1 MDTHSLWLRAQ
12 EIWTLLEN
20 QPMLRTITGLLLLLI
35 AAFVLGRLARWT
47 ILYAMKALSRQPSL
61 FWLNDFL
68 HNKVFHRLAQVTP
81 SVVIQFGLNLVPN
94 LSNAANHVLGNI
106 ALAFTILFL
115 MLTVGA
121 LLNALLDI
129 YARTEH
135 ARTRSIKGYVQLTKM
150 ILYVFAGIII
160 VATLIDRSPLLL
172 LSGLGAMSAV
182 ILLVYKDTLLSF
194 VASVQLTSNDM
205 LRVGDWIEMPQV
217 GADGDVVDITLHTVK
232 VQNFDK
238 TIVSIPTWRL
248 MSESFKNWRGMQQS
262 GGRRIKR
269 SLFIDAS
276 GVRFVSD
283 EEEQK
288 LTQVR
293 LLTDYMGRKKAELK
307 AWNQAQGNV
316 AEMSANRRRITNIGT
331 FRAYALAYLKSHA
344 DIHPD
349 MTCMVR
355 QMETTAQGVP
365 LEIYC
370 FTRTTSWGDY
380 ERIQGDIFDYLLAV
394 LPEFGLGVYQQPS
407 GADLRMGLAELSTAQ
422 KQREDQPLD
431 VHS

>member
-1 MDTHSLWLRAQ
+1 MDIQTVWLRTQ
-12 EIWTLLEN
+12 ELWGMLDQHPTLHASL
-20 QPMLRTITGLLLLLI
+20 GLVLLLI
-35 AAFVLGRLARWT
+35 VALALGQVARFIILHMAKLLGRQP
-47 ILYAMKALSRQPSL
+47 AMHWIVDL
-61 FWLNDFL
+61 L
-68 HNKVFHRLAQVTP
+68 HNKLFHRLAQMVP
-81 SVVIQFGLNLVPN
+81 SLVIQFGLNLVPE
-94 LSNAANHVLGNI
+94 LSNTSTHFLGNV
-106 ALAFTILFL
+106 ALAFTILFQVL
-115 MLTVGA
+115 ALGA

-129 YARTEH
+129 YARTDH
-135 ARTRSIKGYVQLTKM
+135 ARTRSIKGYVQLAKM
-150 ILYVFAGIII
+150 ILYIFGAIII

-238 TIVSIPTWRL
+238 TIVSIPTWRM

-276 GVRFVSD
+276 GVRFVRDD
-283 EEEQK
+283 EELK
-288 LTQVR
+288 FTQIH
-293 LLTDYMGRKKAELK
+293 LLTDYMGRKQAELK
-307 AWNQAQGNV
+307 SWNEAQGNV
-316 AEMSANRRRITNIGT
+316 AALSANRRRMTNIGT
-331 FRAYALAYLKSHA
+331 FRAYALAYLNSHP
-344 DIHPD
+344 DIQPD

-355 QMETTAQGVP
+355 QMQATAQGIP

-370 FTRTTSWGDY
+370 FTRTTAWADY

-394 LPEFGLGVYQQPS
+394 MPEFGLSLYQQPS
-407 GADLRMGLAELSTAQ
+407 GMDFRAGWTG
-422 KQREDQPLD
+422 K
-431 VHS
+431 

>member
-1 MDTHSLWLRAQ
+1 VAR
-12 EIWTLLEN
+12 
-20 QPMLRTITGLLLLLI
+20 
-35 AAFVLGRLARWT
+35 FVILHMAKLLGRQP
-47 ILYAMKALSRQPSL
+47 AMHWVVDL
-61 FWLNDFL
+61 L
-68 HNKVFHRLAQVTP
+68 HNKLFHRLAQMVP
-81 SVVIQFGLNLVPN
+81 SLVIQFGLNLVPE
-94 LSNAANHVLGNI
+94 LSKTSNHFLGNV
-106 ALAFTILFL
+106 ALAFTILFQVL
-115 MLTVGA
+115 ALGA

-129 YARTEH
+129 YARTDH
-135 ARTRSIKGYVQLTKM
+135 ARTRSIKGYVQLAKM
-150 ILYVFAGIII
+150 ILYIFGAIII

-238 TIVSIPTWRL
+238 TIVSIPTWRM

-276 GVRFVSD
+276 GVRFVRDD
-283 EEEQK
+283 EEVK
-288 LTQVR
+288 LTQIH
-293 LLTDYMGRKKAELK
+293 LLTDYIGRKQAELK
-307 AWNQAQGNV
+307 SWNEAQGNV
-316 AEMSANRRRITNIGT
+316 AALSANRRRMTNIGT
-331 FRAYALAYLKSHA
+331 FRAYALAYLNSHP
-344 DIHPD
+344 DIQPD

-355 QMETTAQGVP
+355 QMQATAQGIP

-370 FTRTTSWGDY
+370 FTRTTAWADY

-394 LPEFGLGVYQQPS
+394 MPEFGLSLYQQPS
-407 GADLRMGLAELSTAQ
+407 GMDFRAGWTD
-422 KQREDQPLD
+422 K
-431 VHS
+431 

>member
-1 MDTHSLWLRAQ
+1 MDIKQLWLNAQ
-12 EIWTLLEN
+12 DLWGALDQHPLLHSS
-20 QPMLRTITGLLLLLI
+20 LALALLLVVAL
-35 AAFVLGRLARWT
+35 VLGRVARYL
-47 ILYAMKALSRQPSL
+47 ILHTVKLLGRQPAL
-61 FWLNDFL
+61 HWLNDL
-68 HNKVFHRLAQVTP
+68 RHNKVFHRLAQMTP
-81 SVVIQFGLNLVPN
+81 SLVIQFGLNLVPE
-94 LSNAANHVLGNI
+94 LSKASQLFLGNV
-106 ALAFTILFL
+106 ALAFTILFQVL
-115 MLTVGA
+115 ILSA
-121 LLNALLDI
+121 LLSALLDI
-129 YARTEH
+129 YARTDH
-135 ARTRSIKGYVQLTKM
+135 AKTRSIKGYVQLAKM
-150 ILYVFAGIII
+150 VLYVCGAIII

-194 VASVQLTSNDM
+194 VAGVQLTSNDM

-276 GVRFVSD
+276 GVRFLHD

-288 LTQVR
+288 LTQIR
-293 LLTDYMGRKKAELK
+293 LLTDYIGRKQAELK
-307 AWNQAQGNV
+307 SWNEAQGNV
-316 AEMSANRRRITNIGT
+316 AAMSANRRRMTNLGT
-331 FRAYALAYLKSHA
+331 FRAYALAYLKSH
-344 DIHPD
+344 PEVQTN

-355 QMETTAQGVP
+355 QMQTTAQGVP

-370 FTRTTSWGDY
+370 FTRTTAWADY

-394 LPEFGLGVYQQPS
+394 LPEFGLSVYQQPS
-407 GADLRMGLAELSTAQ
+407 GSDLRAGLLPAVLGAGFIPENEKRSM
-422 KQREDQPLD
+422 
-431 VHS
+431 

>member
-1 MDTHSLWLRAQ
+1 MNIESLWQ
-12 EIWTLLEN
+12 QTV
-20 QPMLRTITGLLLLLI
+20 TFITGLDDQPILQAGVSLFLLLI
-35 AAFVLGRLARWT
+35 AAFTLGRLARFLT
-47 ILYAMKALSRQPSL
+47 LHAVKLLSRRPSL
-61 FWLNDFL
+61 HWLTDFL
-68 HNKVFHRLAQVTP
+68 HNKVFHRLAQMTP
-81 SVVIQFGLNLVPN
+81 SLVVQFSLGLIPV
-94 LSNAANHVLGNI
+94 LSDNSKHVIGNI
-106 ALAFTILFL
+106 ALGFTILFMVL
-115 MLTVGA
+115 ALGA

-135 ARTRSIKGYVQLTKM
+135 ARTRSIKGYVQLAKM
-150 ILYVFAGIII
+150 ILYIFGAIII

-232 VQNFDK
+232 IQNFDK

-269 SLFIDAS
+269 ALNIDAS
-276 GVRFVSD
+276 GVRFLD
-283 EEEQK
+283 EQEQIR
-288 LTQVR
+288 LTQVH
-293 LLTDYMGRKKAELK
+293 LLSGYVSSKQAELK
-307 AWNQAQGNV
+307 AWNAAQGEV
-316 AEMSANRRRITNIGT
+316 AELSANQRRMTNLGT
-331 FRAYALAYLKSHA
+331 FRAYALAYLNA
-344 DIHPD
+344 HPD
-349 MTCMVR
+349 IQPNMTCMVR
-355 QMETTAQGVP
+355 QMEATAEGVP

-370 FTRTTSWGDY
+370 FTRTTAWAEY

-394 LPEFGLGVYQQPS
+394 LPEFGLSVYQKPS
-407 GADLRMGLAELSTAQ
+407 GADLRSGLVAVTG
-422 KQREDQPLD
+422 P
-431 VHS
+431 H

>member
-1 MDTHSLWLRAQ
+1 MAIQQFWQDALDLWG
-12 EIWTLLEN
+12 TLDQHPL
-20 QPMLRTITGLLLLLI
+20 LHAGLGLVFLLVI
-35 AAFVLGRLARWT
+35 ALVLGRVARFV
-47 ILYAMKALSRQPSL
+47 ILHTVKLLGRQPAL
-61 FWLNDFL
+61 HWLKDL
-68 HNKVFHRLAQVTP
+68 LQNKVFQRLAQITP
-81 SVVIQFGLNLVPN
+81 SLVVQFGLKLVPE
-94 LSNAANHVLGNI
+94 LSVASQHFLGNL

-115 MLTVGA
+115 LLAVAA
-121 LLNALLDI
+121 LLDALLDI

-135 ARTRSIKGYVQLTKM
+135 ARTRSIKGYVQLAKM
-150 ILYVFAGIII
+150 VLYVFGAIII

-248 MSESFKNWRGMQQS
+248 MSESFRNWRGMQQS

-269 SLFIDAS
+269 SLFIDAG
-276 GVRFVSD
+276 GVRFLNA
-283 EEEQK
+283 EEQQR
-288 LTQVR
+288 LGGVR
-293 LLTDYMGRKKAELK
+293 LLGDYLAQKRNELHTWNEAQGQVAEL
-307 AWNQAQGNV
+307 
-316 AEMSANRRRITNIGT
+316 SANRRRLTNIGT
-331 FRAYALAYLKSHA
+331 FRAFALAYLKN
-344 DIHPD
+344 HPDVQTD

-355 QMETTAQGVP
+355 QMQTTAEGVP

-370 FTRTTSWGDY
+370 FTRTTAWAEY

-394 LPEFGLGVYQQPS
+394 LPEFGLSLYQQPS
-407 GADLRMGLAELSTAQ
+407 GSDLRAGLSAMSQQRRASAEPAQ
-422 KQREDQPLD
+422 P
-431 VHS
+431 H

>member
-1 MDTHSLWLRAQ
+1 MDIQTVWLRTQ
-12 EIWTLLEN
+12 ELWGVLDQHPLLHAG
-20 QPMLRTITGLLLLLI
+20 LGLALLLVI
-35 AAFVLGRLARWT
+35 ALVLGRVARFV
-47 ILYAMKALSRQPSL
+47 ILHMTRLLGRQAALH
-61 FWLNDFL
+61 WLNDLL
-68 HNKVFHRLAQVTP
+68 HNKVFQRLAQMVP
-81 SVVIQFGLNLVPN
+81 SLVIQFGLNLVPE
-94 LSNAANHVLGNI
+94 LSDNSKHFLGNL
-106 ALAFTILFL
+106 ALAFTILFQVL
-115 MLTVGA
+115 ALGA

-129 YARTEH
+129 YARTDH
-135 ARTRSIKGYVQLTKM
+135 ARTRSIKGYVQLAKM
-150 ILYVFAGIII
+150 ILYIFGAIII

-205 LRVGDWIEMPQV
+205 LQVGDWIEMPQV

-238 TIVSIPTWRL
+238 TIVSIPTWR
-248 MSESFKNWRGMQQS
+248 MMTESFKNWRGMQQS

-276 GVRFVSD
+276 GVRFVADD
-283 EEEQK
+283 EELK
-288 LTQVR
+288 LTQIH
-293 LLTDYMGRKKAELK
+293 LLTDYIGRKQAELK

-316 AEMSANRRRITNIGT
+316 AALSANRRRMTNIGT
-331 FRAYALAYLKSHA
+331 FRAYALAYLQSHP
-344 DIHPD
+344 DIHLN

-355 QMETTAQGVP
+355 QMQTTAQGIP

-370 FTRTTSWGDY
+370 FTRTTAWADY

-394 LPEFGLGVYQQPS
+394 MPEFGLSLYQQPS
-407 GADLRMGLAELSTAQ
+407 GMDLRAGLTG
-422 KQREDQPLD
+422 K
-431 VHS
+431 